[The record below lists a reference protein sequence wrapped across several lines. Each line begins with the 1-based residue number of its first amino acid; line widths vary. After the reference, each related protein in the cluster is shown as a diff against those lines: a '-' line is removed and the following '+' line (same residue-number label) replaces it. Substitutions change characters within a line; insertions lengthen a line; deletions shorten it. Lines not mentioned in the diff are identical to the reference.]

1 MLTVPLQVVS
11 AGKASGVSGT
21 SCSAPIFAGAVAM
34 LNHELMSQGLAPM
47 GWINPWIYA
56 NPQMFTDVTEGSNPY
71 EKCDGFYASGKYRS
85 FHYYC
90 MQYPITLYLTYLS
103 LQLAGTPSPAW
114 APPSTLRCESASP
127 PHYPNYLC
135 SNLSVYLL
143 LVSISGSRPPSL
155 PRETKRRASAR
166 GHSKLLL
173 SA

>member
-155 PRETKRRASAR
+155 PRETKRQASAR

>member
-90 MQYPITLYLTYLS
+90 MQSPLTLYLTYLS

-114 APPSTLRCESASP
+114 APPSTQRCESASP
-127 PHYPNYLC
+127 SHYPNYLC
-135 SNLSVYLL
+135 SNSLCISAACVYFRLKAAF
-143 LVSISGSRPPSL
+143 PA
-155 PRETKRRASAR
+155 KRN
-166 GHSKLLL
+166 
-173 SA
+173 